1 MNRRQAPGR
10 VIVYMTCAI
19 MTITFGIVLLGNGD
33 NPSNQDLMVALC
45 IISAGQTA
53 IIGYC
58 AVLLWDK
65 LAMLTHLYEILTG
78 DKQEEMAGTLQRFRN
93 TVKQVAN
100 NVAWHVG
107 GVPLSDP
114 TLRQENIDE
123 EA

>member
-1 MNRRQAPGR
+1 MNRKQAPGR

-93 TVKQVAN
+93 TVKQGASKLRWGLN
-100 NVAWHVG
+100 TPSN
-107 GVPLSDP
+107 DP
-114 TLRQENIDE
+114 TLRQENKIDE
-123 EA
+123 